1 MTTLSC
7 EVVRDL
13 LPTYVEG
20 LTSNETNALVEEHV
34 EGCAACRSMLETMRA
49 DMGSSTLPGE
59 DDQHEIDFLRRN
71 RRRNSR
77 IILTS
82 IVGALAAILVV
93 LAANLYVI
101 GSNTAPGSL
110 ASAATVEGTHLALD
124 LTPID
129 SASGIARVS
138 LEEHDGVVSV
148 RTRSVLASPLHPGSH
163 QASFDATAPITQ
175 VKVDGRIV
183 WADGSE
189 VSPLAAT
196 VFDTRHDYVGDMSAN
211 GRTVGALGVSNYLG
225 AMQHE
230 LQTDQEPYGWTIHL
244 QQDLASTRI
253 GLMESDMR
261 AFAYVLL
268 GLVGNLDEV
277 TYRYTVDGQ
286 EQSLS
291 VTTEDA
297 TGFFGQN
304 IKDCG
309 GSVRLL
315 DELLDKTGITAMTIG

>member
-93 LAANLYVI
+93 LAANLFVI
-101 GSNTAPGSL
+101 GSDTAPGSL
-110 ASAATVEGTHLALD
+110 ASAATVEGTHLTLD

-148 RTRSVLASPLHPGSH
+148 RTRSVLASPLHPGSY
-163 QASFDATAPITQ
+163 QATFDAATPITQ
-175 VKVDGRIV
+175 VSVNGRIV

-189 VSPLAAT
+189 VSSLAAT
-196 VFDTRHDYVGDMSAN
+196 IFDTRHDYVGDMPAN
-211 GRTVGALGVSNYLG
+211 GRTLMALGAPNYLG
-225 AMQHE
+225 ALQHE
-230 LQTDQEPYGWTIHL
+230 LHTEAEPYGWSIYL
-244 QQDLASTRI
+244 QQDIVSARL

-261 AFAYVLL
+261 SFAYVLL

-277 TYRYTVDGQ
+277 TYHYTVDGQ
-286 EQSLS
+286 EQTLS
-291 VTTEDA
+291 ITSEDA
-297 TGFFGQN
+297 TSFFGQN

-315 DELLDKTGITAMTIG
+315 DELLDKAGITAMMG